1 MIPRSIMAFALS
13 LAFVAGIASRYRT
26 RRSAPVGLLLLSA
39 LCFVGVATMHVFE
52 ALGIFPA
59 AGWGQPHSLGHYLDL
74 STAMLGATLLV
85 TATLLFLIRRR
96 TF

>member
-1 MIPRSIMAFALS
+1 
-13 LAFVAGIASRYRT
+13 
-26 RRSAPVGLLLLSA
+26 LLLSA